1 MSKKSMNFKFSI
13 EGDELVLRDMQTK
26 LNGENELTD
35 QLCAV
40 VLQTLKD
47 AGFSEDLD
55 ISVQCGQIKSRYGQG
70 GGLNATEWMERKEK
84 EPA

>member
-1 MSKKSMNFKFSI
+1 MSKKSLGFKFSI
-13 EGDELVLRDMQTK
+13 EGDETVLRGLQAK
-26 LNGENELTD
+26 LSGESELTD

-47 AGFSEDLD
+47 AGFGEDFG

-70 GGLNATEWMERKEK
+70 GGLNAMEWIERKEK
-84 EPA
+84 ETA